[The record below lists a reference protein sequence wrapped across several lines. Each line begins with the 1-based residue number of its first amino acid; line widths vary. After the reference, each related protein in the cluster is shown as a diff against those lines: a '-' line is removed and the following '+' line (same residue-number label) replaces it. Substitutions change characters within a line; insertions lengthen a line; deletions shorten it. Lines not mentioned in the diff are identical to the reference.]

1 MDSFIRD
8 NSVQHEFVGPSQIS
22 PNLFPKIPSHVPENT
37 TTPENDSPKELPV
50 RRLSKKTFLLD
61 DFCLNPDLEESAFFN
76 TRSMVVEISRSASL
90 KRIGAGNEVVDGD
103 PPTPDLASPDL
114 ASPDLANKDRVD
126 SEPQE
131 SSLQCCFTRMVERG
145 NPIVLAQV
153 NVYLE
158 ASSAPD
164 LSALLRYSAELNARL
179 PRLRSGVRSDES
191 GHYFLSFYGQSRGEV
206 TADNMSRF
214 LSAITRDLGVFFAYA
229 KAFNLKVKADVK
241 P

>member
-37 TTPENDSPKELPV
+37 TTPENDIPKELPV
-50 RRLSKKTFLLD
+50 RRLSKKAFLLD

-76 TRSMVVEISRSASL
+76 TRSMMVEISRSASL
-90 KRIGAGNEVVDGD
+90 KRIGAGNEVVDGG
-103 PPTPDLASPDL
+103 PPTSEV

-126 SEPQE
+126 NEPQA

-158 ASSAPD
+158 ANSAPD
-164 LSALLRYSAELNARL
+164 LSSLLRYSAELNARL

-191 GHYFLSFYGQSRGEV
+191 GRYFLSFYGQSRGEV

-214 LSAITRDLGVFFAYA
+214 LSAITRDLGVFFACA
-229 KAFNLKVKADVK
+229 KAFNLKVKADVE